1 MTSAML
7 HYTVKHYSEKANK
20 CLQRAIFQYFQM
32 SDIYEF
38 PNDPEEQEEAKKEEA
53 ETLALSSSWIGIAN
67 STKHPLKVETFV
79 EYARVTETAGARKHF
94 ERNENNCVK
103 KLFFQVGLLGVPL
116 GLKSLASIQNFRF
129 DSLSFMK

>member
-1 MTSAML
+1 
-7 HYTVKHYSEKANK
+7 
-20 CLQRAIFQYFQM
+20 M

-53 ETLALSSSWIGIAN
+53 ETLGLTSSWIGIAN
-67 STKHPLKVETFV
+67 STKHPLKVKTFV
-79 EYARVTETAGARKHF
+79 DYARVAETAGVRKHF
-94 ERNENNCVK
+94 ERHEDDYVMN
-103 KLFFQVGLLGVPL
+103 FFQDGLLGVPL